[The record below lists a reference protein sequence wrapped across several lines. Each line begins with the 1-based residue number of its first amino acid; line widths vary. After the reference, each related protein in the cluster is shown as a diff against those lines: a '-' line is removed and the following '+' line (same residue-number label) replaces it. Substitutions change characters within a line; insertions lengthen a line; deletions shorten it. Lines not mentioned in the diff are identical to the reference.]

1 MPLKNTGTEE
11 LIKDTAK
18 RLLFAEGKL
27 HATTQDI
34 ADAAGVNRTALHY
47 YFRSRD
53 QLISA
58 IFQDAMQS
66 LSRRLDECMLSE
78 VSFKAKTENIISV
91 FLKDMI
97 AFPYQETF
105 LITEINTVGKQL
117 LANIQSDPVK
127 TYLEEAAL
135 EMEKGT
141 IEKMDP
147 VHFLMNLFS
156 LLSYPLI
163 MAPLY
168 KKMFRLSAKDF
179 QKLIDER
186 EKVIIS
192 LLFKPTFPG
201 KKGGGAKT

>member
-1 MPLKNTGTEE
+1 MPLKNTGTEQ

-18 RLLFAEGKL
+18 QLLFAEGKL
-27 HATTQDI
+27 HATTQEI

-53 QLISA
+53 QLIAA
-58 IFQDAMQS
+58 IFQDAMQA
-66 LSRRLDECMLSE
+66 LSQRLDECMVSE
-78 VSFKAKTENIISV
+78 GTFRAKTENIIEV

-105 LITEINTVGKQL
+105 LITEMNTFGKKL
-117 LANIQSDPVK
+117 ITNIQSDPVK
-127 TYLEEAAL
+127 SYLKEAAE
-135 EMEKGT
+135 EMERGN
-141 IEKMDP
+141 IEKMNP
-147 VHFLMNLFS
+147 IHFLMNLFS

-168 KKMFRLSAKDF
+168 KKMFRISAKDF

-186 EKVIIS
+186 GKVIMGM
-192 LLFKPTFPG
+192 LFKV
-201 KKGGGAKT
+201 

>member
-1 MPLKNTGTEE
+1 MPLKNTGTEQ

-27 HATTQDI
+27 HATTQEI

-53 QLISA
+53 LLIAA
-58 IFQDAMQS
+58 IFQDAMQD
-66 LSRRLDECMLSE
+66 LSRRLAECMTADLP
-78 VSFKAKTENIISV
+78 FKAKTENIIAV
-91 FLKDMI
+91 FLKDMM

-105 LITEINTVGKQL
+105 LVTEINTLGKQL
-117 LANIQSDPVK
+117 INNIESGPVK
-127 TYLEEAAL
+127 SYLKEAAD
-135 EMEKGT
+135 EMKKGT
-141 IEKMDP
+141 IEQMNP

-168 KKMFRLSAKDF
+168 
-179 QKLIDER
+179 QKLFQLSDKNFKALIAER
-186 EKVIIS
+186 GQLIIG
-192 LLFKPTFPG
+192 LLFREQ
-201 KKGGGAKT
+201 

>member
-1 MPLKNTGTEE
+1 MPLKNTGTEQ

-18 RLLFAEGKL
+18 RLIFAEGKL
-27 HATTQDI
+27 HATTQEI

-58 IFQDAMQS
+58 VFQDAMQG
-66 LSRRLDECMLSE
+66 LSQRLAGCMASNE
-78 VSFKAKTENIISV
+78 PFKAKTEHLITV

-105 LITEINTVGKQL
+105 LVTEINTLGKQL
-117 LANIQSDPVK
+117 MGNIQSGPVSA
-127 TYLEEAAL
+127 YLKEAAN

-141 IEKMDP
+141 IEQMNP

-168 KKMFRLSAKDF
+168 KQLFKVSNKDF
-179 QKLIDER
+179 QGLINERSKLIID
-186 EKVIIS
+186 
-192 LLFKPTFPG
+192 LLFK
-201 KKGGGAKT
+201 KK

>member
-1 MPLKNTGTEE
+1 MPLKDTGAEQ

-27 HATTQDI
+27 HATTQEI

-58 IFQDAMQS
+58 IFQDAMQG
-66 LSRRLDECMLSE
+66 LSQRLNECMISE
-78 VSFKAKTENIISV
+78 ESFKAKTEKIIAV
-91 FLKDMI
+91 FLKEMI

-105 LITEINTVGKQL
+105 LITEINTLGKKL
-117 LANIQSDPVK
+117 VTNIQSDPVK
-127 TYLEEAAL
+127 SYLKEAAS
-135 EMEKGT
+135 EMEKGA
-141 IEKMDP
+141 IEKMNP

-168 KKMFRLSAKDF
+168 QKLFRMSARDF
-179 QKLIDER
+179 QKLMDER
-186 EKVIIS
+186 GKLIIS
-192 LLFKPTFPG
+192 LLFK
-201 KKGGGAKT
+201 AQ

>member
-1 MPLKNTGTEE
+1 MPLKDTGTEQ

-27 HATTQDI
+27 HATTQEI

-58 IFQDAMQS
+58 IFQDAMQG
-66 LSRRLDECMLSE
+66 LSQRLDECMISDE
-78 VSFKAKTENIISV
+78 PFKVKTEHIIKV
-91 FLKDMI
+91 FLKDMV

-105 LITEINTVGKQL
+105 LITEINTFGKKL
-117 LANIQSDPVK
+117 LTNIQSGPVK
-127 TYLEEAAL
+127 TYLKEAAD
-135 EMEKGT
+135 EMDKGT
-141 IEKMDP
+141 IEKMNP
-147 VHFLMNLFS
+147 IHFLMNLFS

-168 KKMFRLSAKDF
+168 KKLFKVSEKEF

-186 EKVIIS
+186 GKVIVS
-192 LLFKPTFPG
+192 LLFKSDN
-201 KKGGGAKT
+201 

>member
-1 MPLKNTGTEE
+1 MPLKNTGTEQ

-27 HATTQDI
+27 HATTQEI

-53 QLISA
+53 LLISA
-58 IFQDAMQS
+58 IFQDAMQG
-66 LSRRLDECMLSE
+66 LSQRLDECMISE
-78 VSFKAKTENIISV
+78 KPFKAKTENIIEV
-91 FLKDMI
+91 FLRDMI

-105 LITEINTVGKQL
+105 LITEMNTFGKKL
-117 LANIQSDPVK
+117 ITNIQSDPVK
-127 TYLEEAAL
+127 SYLKEVAH

-141 IEKMDP
+141 IEKMNP
-147 VHFLMNLFS
+147 IHFLMNLFS

-168 KKMFRLSAKDF
+168 KKMFRMSAKDF

-186 EKVIIS
+186 EKLIMS
-192 LLFKPTFPG
+192 LLFKN
-201 KKGGGAKT
+201 